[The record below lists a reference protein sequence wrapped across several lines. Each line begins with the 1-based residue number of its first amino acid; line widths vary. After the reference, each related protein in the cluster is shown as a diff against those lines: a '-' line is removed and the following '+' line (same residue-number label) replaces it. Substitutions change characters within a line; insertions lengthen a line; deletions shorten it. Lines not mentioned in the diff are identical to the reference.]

1 MTTLAERVAARL
13 KSSMDSKGL
22 TQQAIAESTGLT
34 YQTVNAFFNA
44 RGKVVND
51 SLVKIAE
58 ALGLPLEDLFVEE
71 RLGQLSPDLEDRIF
85 AAFERTIAR
94 LTTPK
99 AESAAPMLKAAE
111 MPLDERHVLN
121 SEISSL
127 LAKLPLHG
135 LRQSLMIVQAVV
147 DEYEDAAKEKA
158 QKGGKDTG

>member
-1 MTTLAERVAARL
+1 
-13 KSSMDSKGL
+13 MDSKGW

-58 ALGLPLEDLFVEE
+58 ALEIPLEDLFIEE

-94 LTTPK
+94 LTAPK
-99 AESAAPMLKAAE
+99 AQPAAPMLQAAE
-111 MPLDERHVLN
+111 MPIDERGALN
-121 SEISSL
+121 SEVLAI
-127 LAKLPLHG
+127 LAKLPVKG
-135 LRQSLMIVQAVV
+135 VRQSLMLVQAVL
-147 DEYEDAAKEKA
+147 ENYEISRAEKA
-158 QKGGKDTG
+158 QNKGDVG